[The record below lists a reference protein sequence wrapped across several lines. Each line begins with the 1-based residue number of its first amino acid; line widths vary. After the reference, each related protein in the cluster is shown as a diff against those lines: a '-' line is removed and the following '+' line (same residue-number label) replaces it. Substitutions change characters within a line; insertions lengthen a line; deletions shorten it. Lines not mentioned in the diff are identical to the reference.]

1 MSLTKKLKY
10 GVTGF
15 TLGAVFF
22 GGIAFGAT
30 TKIEVSLDPI
40 KFIVD
45 GKDKT
50 PLNGKFNN
58 NGTVVP
64 ASLSYSGTTYVPL
77 KMVGD
82 MVSKEV
88 AWDGKTKSVLI
99 GDPGSVGEQKSL
111 TDLPPLKI
119 SSGNVDTNRS
129 LKINDER
136 YTKGIMTSV
145 HSYNRMESQSYNLN
159 GQYETLNFG
168 YGTISVWSSGN
179 LVKISV
185 YGDGKELWSGNAVN
199 GVPVNTASVPV
210 KGVQELEIRFEAP
223 EGDSAN
229 TTAAVVN
236 PVLIK

>member
-40 KFIVD
+40 KFIVN
-45 GKDKT
+45 GVDKT

-99 GDPGSVGEQKSL
+99 GDTDSVGEQKSL
-111 TDLPPLKI
+111 TDLPPLKVSSEDVTTNESI
-119 SSGNVDTNRS
+119 S
-129 LKINDER
+129 INNER
-136 YTKGIMTSV
+136 YTKGIKSTLFRS
-145 HSYNRMESQSYNLN
+145 SPLEFQSYNLN
-159 GQYETLNFG
+159 GQYKTLNFG
-168 YGTISVWSSGN
+168 YANLGIYTGN
-179 LVKISV
+179 IVKISV
-185 YGDGKELWSGNAVN
+185 YGDGKELWSGNAVT

-210 KGVQELEIRFEAP
+210 KGVQELEIRFEHETSSIA
-223 EGDSAN
+223 SAV
-229 TTAAVVN
+229 VVN

>member
-10 GVTGF
+10 GVAGF

-30 TKIEVSLDPI
+30 SKIEVSLDPI
-40 KFIVD
+40 KFIVN
-45 GKDKT
+45 GEDKT

-111 TDLPPLKI
+111 TDLPPLKV
-119 SSGNVDTNRS
+119 SSNVYTNDR
-129 LKINDER
+129 LIIDNVR
-136 YTKGIMTSV
+136 YNKLIYASV
-145 HSYNRMESQSYNLN
+145 STYDPTEFQSYNLK

-168 YGTISVWSSGN
+168 YASYSLSNGN
-179 LVKISV
+179 MAKLSI
-185 YGDGKELWSGNAVN
+185 YGDDKELWSGNVVK
-199 GVPVNTASVPV
+199 GVPLNTDSVSV
-210 KGVQELEIRFEAP
+210 KGVQELEFRFEHIKGQYSDA
-223 EGDSAN
+223 S
-229 TTAAVVN
+229 VVIIN

>member
-30 TKIEVSLDPI
+30 SKIEVSLDPI

-45 GKDKT
+45 GVDKT

-58 NGTVVP
+58 NGTAVP

-111 TDLPPLKI
+111 TDLPPLKVSSRDI
-119 SSGNVDTNRS
+119 STN
-129 LKINDER
+129 ER
-136 YTKGIMTSV
+136 TTIKGESYTKGIRTYV
-145 HSYNRMESQSYNLN
+145 DQYFPTQFQSYNLN
-159 GQYETLNFG
+159 GHYKTLNFG
-168 YGTISVWSSGN
+168 YASDNDSSLGNIANITI
-179 LVKISV
+179 
-185 YGDGKELWSGNAVN
+185 YGDGKELWSGNAVQ
-199 GVPVNTASVPV
+199 GVPLNTASVSV
-210 KGVQELEIRFEAP
+210 KGVQELEIKFESP
-223 EGDSAN
+223 KGTSGG
-229 TTAAVVN
+229 AAAIVN

>member
-40 KFIVD
+40 KFIVN
-45 GKDKT
+45 GEDKT

-119 SSGNVDTNRS
+119 SSGDVDTNRS
-129 LKINDER
+129 LVINNER
-136 YTKGIMTSV
+136 YTKGIMAAV
-145 HSYNRMESQSYNLN
+145 HLYNRMESQSYNLN

-168 YGTISVWSSGN
+168 YGTISTWSIGN

-185 YGDGKELWSGNAVN
+185 YGDGKELWSGNAVT

-223 EGDSAN
+223 EDSAN